1 MKNKFLLAS
10 LLLLFISACSSGNG
24 NDTGSASGRTAPGV
38 QKADIAMSVEATKI
52 SRRSISEYVITNT
65 SLESIREVIVY
76 SKVSA
81 MVTER
86 NFEEGDIVKEG
97 DLLVRLYDEEMVNNL
112 EQAKISLVQSE
123 VAVQQAEVNAELSA
137 AEFERVKSLHDQQL
151 ISKQEYDQ
159 SEISSRSD
167 SLSLDNAK
175 QQLEAAKSRLAAAE
189 IQLSYT
195 TVKSPISGVVTIR
208 LVNIGDRVSA
218 NQQLLTIQ
226 EFPPLWAKIY
236 VPEKSIPKIK
246 VGQLAR
252 LEMETYPDREFTGL
266 IKLISPTVESASGT
280 IKVTIE
286 VNKNIGLLMPGMF
299 GSVYIA
305 TDTHENAVVVP
316 KKSIIRERNTNYVY
330 TINSDNTVT
339 RQAVTTGFADEDQV
353 EIVAGLNGNE
363 AIVTVGQETLSDG
376 YPVMVQSWSDGSDG
390 SGAVLGQAAKP
401 AAAVDTAA
409 ASAATEHDGSAAED
423 LADVRFFVQQQNAE
437 NRTRHGFHGA
447 QKRSRRRAGVPNPQL
462 KQPYRQHALQRHHD
476 QQERNALDRRAG
488 KIQRVGGNAKPRGGD
503 QAPQRRPERERPYGD
518 ILERRTVEIQNVK
531 RVAASRSERQ
541 QHAGELA
548 VRAEVGHQRDRA
560 NA

>member
-1 MKNKFLLAS
+1 M
-10 LLLLFISACSSGNG
+10 LLLFISACSSGSGNG
-24 NDTGSASGRTAPGV
+24 TGASSGRTAPGV
-38 QKADIAMSVEATKI
+38 QQADIAMSVEGHKV

-112 EQAKISLVQSE
+112 EQEKIALAQAE
-123 VAVQQAEVNAELSA
+123 VAVQQAEVTAELSA
-137 AEFERVKSLHDQQL
+137 AEFERVKTLHDQLL

-175 QQLEAAKSRLAAAE
+175 QQLEAAKARLEASE

-195 TVKSPISGVVTIR
+195 TVNSPISGVVTVR
-208 LVNIGDRVSA
+208 MVNVGDRVSS

-226 EFPPLWAKIY
+226 EFPPLWARIY
-236 VPEKSIPKIK
+236 VPERSIPKIK
-246 VGQLAR
+246 IGQLAR
-252 LEMETYPDREFTGL
+252 LEMETYPDREFTGR
-266 IKLISPTVESASGT
+266 IKMISPTVEAASGT

-286 VNKNIGLLMPGMF
+286 VNKNIDLLMPGMF

-339 RQAVTTGFADEDQV
+339 RQAVTVGFADEDQV
-353 EIVAGLNGNE
+353 EIVDGLNGNE

-376 YPVMVQSWSDGSDG
+376 YPVVVQSWSDGSDG
-390 SGAVLGQAAKP
+390 SGVVLTQAA
-401 AAAVDTAA
+401 AAPGAEGNAA
-409 ASAATEHDGSAAED
+409 LNPGAAGPDSAAPVMRQDAGRIPPGGDSSDRFTKMLESNPALKEAWEKKIKED
-423 LADVRFFVQQQNAE
+423 PEVATDPE
-437 NRTRHGFHGA
+437 
-447 QKRSRRRAGVPNPQL
+447 KRRAFIREVMTKLRGSGG
-462 KQPYRQHALQRHHD
+462 RQ
-476 QQERNALDRRAG
+476 
-488 KIQRVGGNAKPRGGD
+488 
-503 QAPQRRPERERPYGD
+503 
-518 ILERRTVEIQNVK
+518 
-531 RVAASRSERQ
+531 
-541 QHAGELA
+541 
-548 VRAEVGHQRDRA
+548 
-560 NA
+560 